1 MRQQGA
7 ERQDGARGGA
17 EAKGGAG
24 DEGDTRDG
32 EEAAGLRFNTLEKR
46 RGLYPPPF
54 FVYLKEENEWSLLNM
69 DFFREKNII

>member
-24 DEGDTRDG
+24 DEGETRDG
-32 EEAAGLRFNTLEKR
+32 EEATGEMLEMVKIMVRSMELVSRRRKR
-46 RGLYPPPF
+46 LDRP
-54 FVYLKEENEWSLLNM
+54 EQ
-69 DFFREKNII
+69 